1 VAATVGRRTERRK
14 PMTQQKSENRVV
26 PEGRGNSTQT
36 RGVKHQG
43 GGKAIPVRGK
53 DRQLEL
59 TFGTTENPRVERGV
73 GREER
78 KDLSGRKPR
87 TASKPKSKA
96 RQAGPATMEEVIERL
111 EEAFTH
117 VAANKG
123 APGPDGQTIEQVQ
136 RHLPDVLTELRK
148 SLIDGTYQPG
158 DIRRVWIP
166 KSGGGRR
173 GLGIPD
179 VVDRMVQEAVR
190 MVLEPLYE
198 PTFHESSHGF
208 RQGRG
213 CQTAIAEAK
222 SYVEE
227 GYDRLVD
234 LDLEKFFD
242 LVNQQR
248 LMARLGEIVKDQRVL
263 VLIRRMLKA
272 KVVLPDGVKVATEEG
287 LPQGGPLS
295 PLLSN
300 IVLSELDEE
309 LARRGLRF
317 VRYADDANIYVKS
330 ERAAHRV
337 MASVTRF
344 IEKRLRLKVNPTKS
358 AVARP
363 QERHFLGYRLHRQEN
378 GHVDVLLSERSET
391 RLQTRIREMT
401 PRAGGRAL
409 DHVIKKVNEYLTG
422 WLGHFKVCTDGIAR
436 VVRDADAHIRRRLRA
451 VVLKHWKRRRTVV
464 RRLIGLGSTPRTVR
478 RRIYEGRKSIW
489 ALSRDWVVQR
499 TLGKA
504 YFADRGFESLLARFE
519 MIWAERPAPRQ
530 LRLFAVPRRP

>member
-1 VAATVGRRTERRK
+1 
-14 PMTQQKSENRVV
+14 MTQQKSENRIV
-26 PEGRGNSTQT
+26 PEGPGNRAPTQ
-36 RGVKHQG
+36 GVEHRG
-43 GGKAIPVRGK
+43 GGKAGTVKGV

-59 TFGTTENPRVERGV
+59 SFGTTENPRSKRGAAR
-73 GREER
+73 GEG
-78 KDLSGRKPR
+78 KDLSRPKPR
-87 TASKPKSKA
+87 SASKPKNKA
-96 RQAGPATMEEVIERL
+96 RHAGPATMEGVVECL
-111 EEAFTH
+111 EEAFSH

-123 APGPDGQTIEQVQ
+123 APGPDGRTIEEVQ
-136 RHLPDVLTELRK
+136 KHLPRVLATLRQA
-148 SLIDGTYQPG
+148 LLEGTHQPG

-166 KSGGGRR
+166 KPGGKGKR

-208 RQGRG
+208 RPNRG

-227 GYDRLVD
+227 GYNWLVD

-242 LVNQQR
+242 TVHQQR
-248 LMARLGEIVKDQRVL
+248 LMARLAERVKDERVL

-300 IVLSELDEE
+300 IVLSELDQE
-309 LARRGLRF
+309 LTQRGLRF
-317 VRYADDANIYVKS
+317 VRYADDANIYVRT

-344 IEKRLRLKVNPTKS
+344 IERRLRLKVNQDKS

-363 QERHFLGYRLHRQEN
+363 QERHFLGYRLHLQEE
-378 GHVDVLLSERSET
+378 GHAEVLLSERSVT
-391 RLQTRIREMT
+391 RLRGNIQELT
-401 PRAGGRAL
+401 PRHGGRSL
-409 DHVIKKVNEYLTG
+409 EQVIQKVNTYLNG
-422 WLGHFKVCTDGIAR
+422 WLGHFRVCTDGITR
-436 VVRDADAHIRRRLRA
+436 IVRDADAHIRRRLRA
-451 VVLKHWKRRRTVV
+451 IVLRHWKRRRTIV
-464 RRLIGLGSTPRTVR
+464 RRLISLGGAPRTVR
-478 RRIYEGRKSIW
+478 RRIYEGRKSLW
-489 ALSRDWVVQR
+489 ALSCDSVVNR
-499 TLGKA
+499 NLRNA
-504 YFADRGFESLLARFE
+504 YFADRGLQSLLARFE
-519 MIWAERPAPRQ
+519 VIWTELVAPRQ
-530 LRLFAVPRRP
+530 LSLFAVPKRS